1 MLRTVIR
8 FIISAIV
15 LMVVSFLVPG
25 FQVMGFL
32 NALIA
37 ALIIAALGYFVQLAF
52 GKDVSPYGR
61 GIVSFIV
68 AAIVIYVAQWF
79 VPTMSVTFLGAVI
92 AALIIGL
99 VDAIVPTTIR

>member
-1 MLRTVIR
+1 M
-8 FIISAIV
+8 
-15 LMVVSFLVPG
+15 
-25 FQVMGFL
+25 
-32 NALIA
+32 
-37 ALIIAALGYFVQLAF
+37 IIAALGYFVQLAF
-52 GKDVSPYGR
+52 GKDVSPYG